1 MTLKLVLQRDISDV
15 NSRYRVFG
23 DRGELCFI
31 VTGKRTTSG
40 ESMRICDPDG
50 EQVCRIRGL
59 GFSALSVYSIRVGG
73 ESIRLNIAVAPG
85 RAAVRFR
92 GISFLVRGDIPS
104 GSYSILDADTSVICE
119 VGKDFV
125 KGQTCLEIFED
136 ERAMFCLAAV
146 ACIESLSVGQVPALQ
161 MT

>member
-1 MTLKLVLQRDISDV
+1 MKLVLQRDISDL

-23 DRGELCFI
+23 DRGELRFI
-31 VTGKRTTSG
+31 VTGKRSTAG
-40 ESMRICDPDG
+40 EYMRICTPEG
-50 EQVCRIRGL
+50 GTACRIRGL
-59 GFSALSVYSIRVGG
+59 GFSAVSVYSIRVGG

-92 GISFLVRGDIPS
+92 GISFLVRGDVPS

-119 VGKDFV
+119 VGKDFS
-125 KGQTCLEIFED
+125 KGQTCLEVFED
-136 ERAMFCLAAV
+136 ERAMFCLAAAV
-146 ACIESLSVGQVPALQ
+146 CIESLSVGQVPALQ